1 VLLKNEAPSK
11 NEIPKILSPM
21 MDVIFKLLMG
31 TEGSKDL
38 LTDFLL
44 AVLNL
49 SPDEYEDVT
58 IANPFLLQ
66 EYKGDKL
73 GILDVK
79 LKLKTGK
86 AINIEVQVDPMP
98 FMESRIL
105 FYVSKL
111 ITEQMKESDQYE
123 QIKRV
128 ISIIITG
135 HPLIKQGQKYHH
147 RFGLYDIESGIL
159 LTDVLEIHTLE
170 VPKAR
175 KVFGY
180 TVTDTDTDTNDTST
194 GTSTDDTNTKN
205 INLLNWMKFFD
216 IKTEEE
222 LKMLAEKSQTM
233 EKATLR
239 LMELSADEKARQLY
253 EARLKEQRDSY
264 AREQGAIK
272 QSVIAVAKNLLDMD
286 MPIDKIA
293 MATGLTHEEIKN
305 LQNAV
310 MYNKI

>member
-1 VLLKNEAPSK
+1 
-11 NEIPKILSPM
+11 

-31 TEGSKDL
+31 AEGSKDL

-44 AVLNL
+44 AVLNI
-49 SPDEYEDVT
+49 SPDELEDIT

-66 EYKGDKL
+66 EYKGGKL

-86 AINIEVQVDPMP
+86 VINIEVQVDPMP

-111 ITEQMKESDQYE
+111 ITEQMDESDQYGK
-123 QIKRV
+123 IKRV
-128 ISIIITG
+128 ISIIITD
-135 HPLIKQGQKYHH
+135 HPLIKQSEKYHH
-147 RFGLYDIESGIL
+147 HFGLYDIESGVL

-175 KVFGY
+175 KLNEC
-180 TVTDTDTDTNDTST
+180 TEKSD
-194 GTSTDDTNTKN
+194 
-205 INLLNWMKFFD
+205 LLNWMKFFD
-216 IKTEEE
+216 AKTEEE
-222 LKMLAEKSQTM
+222 LKMLAERSPVMK
-233 EKATLR
+233 KASLR

-264 AREQGAIK
+264 AREKGAIFT
-272 QSVIAVAKNLLDMD
+272 IAKNLLRVGDT
-286 MPIDKIA
+286 IDKVV
-293 MATGLTHEEIKN
+293 MVTGLTHEEVEYVKN
-305 LQNAV
+305 AD
-310 MYNKI
+310 Y

>member
-1 VLLKNEAPSK
+1 
-11 NEIPKILSPM
+11 M

-44 AVLNL
+44 AVLNI
-49 SPDEYEDVT
+49 SPDELGDIT

-86 AINIEVQVDPMP
+86 VINIEVQVDPMP

-111 ITEQMKESDQYE
+111 ITEQIGESDQYE
-123 QIKRV
+123 KIKRV
-128 ISIIITG
+128 ISIIVTG
-135 HPLIKQGQKYHH
+135 HPLIKQSEKYHH
-147 RFGLYDIESGIL
+147 HFGLYDIESGVL
-159 LTDVLEIHTLE
+159 LTDNLEIHTLE

-175 KVFGY
+175 KL
-180 TVTDTDTDTNDTST
+180 NECA
-194 GTSTDDTNTKN
+194 TKAE
-205 INLLNWMKFFD
+205 LLNWMKFFD
-216 IKTEEE
+216 AKTEEE
-222 LKMLAEKSQTM
+222 LKMLAERSPIMK
-233 EKATLR
+233 KASLR

-253 EARLKEQRDSY
+253 EARLKEQRDGH
-264 AREQGAIK
+264 ARERGALF
-272 QSVIAVAKNLLDMD
+272 AVAKNMLEDGEPVDKVMKYFNLTLDDIELL
-286 MPIDKIA
+286 K
-293 MATGLTHEEIKN
+293 
-305 LQNAV
+305 
-310 MYNKI
+310 

>member
-1 VLLKNEAPSK
+1 MCYTNIKTNGSSDALLKY
-11 NEIPKILSPM
+11 EIPKILSPL
-21 MDVIFKLLMG
+21 MDIIFKLLMG

-44 AVLNL
+44 AVLNI
-49 SPDEYEDVT
+49 SADELEDIT

-86 AINIEVQVDPMP
+86 VINIEVQVDPMP

-111 ITEQMKESDQYE
+111 ITEQMDESDQYGK
-123 QIKRV
+123 IKRV
-128 ISIIITG
+128 ISIIITD
-135 HPLIKQGQKYHH
+135 HPLIKESEKYHH
-147 RFGLYDIESGIL
+147 HFGLYDIESGVL

-175 KVFGY
+175 KLNE
-180 TVTDTDTDTNDTST
+180 DTAKAD
-194 GTSTDDTNTKN
+194 
-205 INLLNWMKFFD
+205 LLNWMKFFD
-216 IKTEEE
+216 AKTEEE
-222 LKMLAEKSQTM
+222 LKVLAQKSPTM
-233 EKATLR
+233 QKATLR

-253 EARLKEQRDSY
+253 EARLKERRDNY
-264 AREQGAIK
+264 AREKATVFTI
-272 QSVIAVAKNLLDMD
+272 AKNALQMKLSLDDIMNL
-286 MPIDKIA
+286 
-293 MATGLTHEEIKN
+293 TGLTREEVEYV
-305 LQNAV
+305 QNAD
-310 MYNKI
+310 I

>member
-1 VLLKNEAPSK
+1 MLLKNEILLS

-49 SPDEYEDVT
+49 SPEEYEDIT

-86 AINIEVQVDPMP
+86 IINVEVQVDPMP

-135 HPLIKQGQKYHH
+135 HPLIKQGKKYHH

-159 LTDVLEIHTLE
+159 LTDALEIHTLE

-175 KVFGY
+175 KVFGD
-180 TVTDTDTDTNDTST
+180 TVTDTDTGANDANTNTSA
-194 GTSTDDTNTKN
+194 DDTNTKN

-222 LKMLAEKSQTM
+222 LKMLAEKSPTM

-253 EARLKEQRDSY
+253 EARLKEQRDGY
-264 AREQGAIK
+264 ARESGARQDERFI
-272 QSVIAVAKNLLDMD
+272 IAKNMLADNEPFD
-286 MPIDKIA
+286 RIIRY
-293 MATGLTHEEIKN
+293 TGLSHEEIKN
-305 LQNAV
+305 LQNADL
-310 MYNKI
+310 